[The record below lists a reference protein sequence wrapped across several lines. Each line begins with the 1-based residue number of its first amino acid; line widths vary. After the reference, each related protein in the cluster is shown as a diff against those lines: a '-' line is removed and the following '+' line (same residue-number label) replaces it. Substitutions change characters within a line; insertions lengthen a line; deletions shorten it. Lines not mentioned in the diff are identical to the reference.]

1 MGHVCLLLSF
11 CSVSSGSDSD
21 SDDSE
26 RSTADIDL
34 SCLMRNDVNNVK
46 EASADSNDSSAGED
60 DFNPFGN
67 SGSDDEGIYMITKFI
82 YFIIVSCTKLSRNI
96 ITPCVLG
103 PSLRSRCMMVIR
115 VQEGMWSSCVSFTRP
130 HLSCTHITF
139 MHVRCRLP

>member
-1 MGHVCLLLSF
+1 MGHVCSLLPF

-34 SCLMRNDVNNVK
+34 SCLIRNDVNNVK
-46 EASADSNDSSAGED
+46 EPSPDSNDSSAGED

-67 SGSDDEGIYMITKFI
+67 SGSDDEGIYMIAKFI

-96 ITPCVLG
+96 TTPGL
-103 PSLRSRCMMVIR
+103 
-115 VQEGMWSSCVSFTRP
+115 
-130 HLSCTHITF
+130 
-139 MHVRCRLP
+139 

>member
-1 MGHVCLLLSF
+1 M
-11 CSVSSGSDSD
+11 SSGSDSD

-34 SCLMRNDVNNVK
+34 SCLIRNDVNNVK
-46 EASADSNDSSAGED
+46 EASPDSNDSSAGED

-96 ITPCVLG
+96 T
-103 PSLRSRCMMVIR
+103 
-115 VQEGMWSSCVSFTRP
+115 TRG
-130 HLSCTHITF
+130 L
-139 MHVRCRLP
+139 